1 MEVPNNIRL
10 WVYVKYAW
18 NIGITLGCIVVIILD
33 NIYQYPLE
41 QTFYLIGIIGA
52 IWYIINYLIDMFQPL
67 PPMIVRRK
75 DNERS
80 KTDKGK

>member
-18 NIGITLGCIVVIILD
+18 NIGIALGCIVVIILD

-52 IWYIINYLIDMFQPL
+52 IW
-67 PPMIVRRK
+67 
-75 DNERS
+75 
-80 KTDKGK
+80 